1 MIRPVAILAL
11 PLMLA
16 LALAACGDTAPLKPA
31 SGQVLPVKPALA
43 QVTPD
48 AEDLL
53 RPTVMAAPERVD
65 ELVTRS
71 LPRETDRFDLPPP
84 DGGAAPPAPA
94 AEEPADD
101 EDQTRVGEPE

>member
-1 MIRPVAILAL
+1 MIRRCVILAL
-11 PLMLA
+11 P

-31 SGQVLPVKPALA
+31 SGQSLPVKPALA

-84 DGGAAPPAPA
+84 DGGAAPPAPM

-101 EDQTRVGEPE
+101 EDPTRVGEPE

>member
-1 MIRPVAILAL
+1 MIRAVAILAL
-11 PLMLA
+11 PLM
-16 LALAACGDTAPLKPA
+16 LAACGDTAPLKPA
-31 SGQVLPVKPALA
+31 SGQPLPVKPALA

-71 LPRETDRFDLPPP
+71 LPRQTDRFDLPPP
-84 DGGAAPPAPA
+84 DGAAAPPAPV
-94 AEEPADD
+94 AEEPAPDD
-101 EDQTRVGEPE
+101 DPTRVGEPE

>member
-1 MIRPVAILAL
+1 MVRRFAILSL
-11 PLMLA
+11 PIV
-16 LALAACGDTAPLKPA
+16 LAACGDVAPLKPA
-31 SGQVLPVKPALA
+31 AGQPLPVKPALA

-71 LPRETDRFDLPPP
+71 LPREADRFDLPPP
-84 DGGAAPPAPA
+84 DGGAAPPALP
-94 AEEPADD
+94 AEEPAEE
-101 EDQTRVGEPE
+101 EDPTRVGEPE

>member
-1 MIRPVAILAL
+1 MIGRFAILAL
-11 PLMLA
+11 P

-31 SGQVLPVKPALA
+31 AGQSLPVKPALA
-43 QVTPD
+43 KVTPD

-71 LPRETDRFDLPPP
+71 QPREADRFDLPPP

-94 AEEPADD
+94 AEAERDD
-101 EDQTRVGEPE
+101 GEDDTRVGEPE

>member
-1 MIRPVAILAL
+1 MVRRIALLAL
-11 PLMLA
+11 P

-31 SGQVLPVKPALA
+31 SGQSLPVKPALA

-65 ELVTRS
+65 EPVTRS
-71 LPRETDRFDLPPP
+71 QPRETDRFDLPPP

-94 AEEPADD
+94 APEAEPKSEGEDD
-101 EDQTRVGEPE
+101 TRVGKPE

>member
-1 MIRPVAILAL
+1 MIRRIALLAL
-11 PLMLA
+11 PLL
-16 LALAACGDTAPLKPA
+16 LAACGDTAPLKPA
-31 SGQVLPVKPALA
+31 SGQSLPVKPALV

-71 LPRETDRFDLPPP
+71 EPRKTDRFDLPPP
-84 DGGAAPPAPA
+84 DGSTAPPAPP
-94 AEEPADD
+94 AEEPGED
-101 EDQTRVGEPE
+101 EDATRVGEPE

>member
-1 MIRPVAILAL
+1 MIRRSAILCL
-11 PLMLA
+11 PLVLA
-16 LALAACGDTAPLKPA
+16 LALTACGDVAPLKPA
-31 SGQVLPVKPALA
+31 AGQPLPVKPALA

-84 DGGAAPPAPA
+84 DGGAAPPAPP
-94 AEEPADD
+94 AEEPAEE
-101 EDQTRVGEPE
+101 EDPTRVGEPE